1 MKPSKDRLLETV
13 TFVVP
18 GSDDVTYTHA
28 VFAQPHRDSRQ
39 PISDPLNEVWFH
51 L

>member
-1 MKPSKDRLLETV
+1 VIGHREIKYENIDDRLLEVV

-28 VFAQPHRDSRQ
+28 VFAQC
-39 PISDPLNEVWFH
+39 FH
-51 L
+51 NRLRR